1 MPTENTAAA
10 TDNFTFPTGHPRAV
24 SHRFLSE
31 YLHDPKTSTLPADSA
46 KFEKPDQLALLCAA
60 LERADYQ
67 KTNTKKVN
75 TALSDLIKKLSGRK
89 LSFTE
94 ESLVLAVSH
103 SANILMPEDPN
114 HIQWS
119 QLDAPLPGVTP
130 ALLDALE
137 ALTKEKP
144 LSKELLESVT
154 RLHTALRPLKFWGGN
169 KKSVDR
175 LEALVEGKPVGL
187 PDDDEA
193 WAAAI
198 RRDIDTMPAAKRKN
212 WLALLENAP
221 KGTTAKPTA
230 KWRKQADEL
239 LAAVGPEEFAR
250 QIEHWFALVGS
261 KATER
266 IQPRNA
272 TLLRS
277 LAWYAGLV
285 TGETVCRALANA
297 VEGGLRKL
305 PRGALYA
312 SSISKACIATLEG
325 MSGMEPIAQLS
336 RLKHR
341 IKSPWGLEEVEKA
354 FTNSVQR
361 SGIAR
366 AEIEEICVPNFGLDK
381 DGALTQKVGDYTAKL
396 RIAATHDVELTW
408 FDSAGK
414 EFDGKP
420 KFSAAETAEAKSVKQ
435 LAGDIEKMLTA
446 QRSRIENF
454 VERDRIW
461 NFDTWQARYLD
472 HPLLSQLTRRLIW
485 QFTQGKQTT
494 TAIWHNDKLTDVHGH
509 ALDWL
514 SPKTEVRLWHPLGV
528 EAGQVQSWR
537 RWLFEHEVTQPFK
550 QAHREIYIIT
560 DPERTTRTYSNRFA
574 GHILRQH
581 QFKALCDQSG
591 WRFEFLGNWDGGSNG
606 AMKDLPGWDLR
617 AEFWIDGAD
626 TEYADSGVALHVA
639 TDQVRFSRPDG
650 SAVELAEVPALVF
663 TEIMRDVDLFVSV
676 CTVGNDPNW
685 IDSEARRT
693 EEDYWR
699 KWSFGALNA
708 TAATR
713 REILESLV
721 PKLKIAAKCSLDE
734 KFLVVRGSLRTYKI
748 HLGSGNIL
756 MEPNDQYLCIVPQ
769 RSADRATAMSGI
781 FLPFE
786 GDNLLS
792 VIISK
797 AFLLAEDSKIKDE
810 SILRQIKPEK

>member
-1 MPTENTAAA
+1 MSTQSTTPDGFLFTA
-10 TDNFTFPTGHPRAV
+10 NNPRAT
-24 SHRFLSE
+24 SHRQLSD
-31 YLHDPKTSTLPADSA
+31 YLQDPKASTLPADSA
-46 KFEKPDQLALLCAA
+46 KFEKPEQLALLCAA
-60 LERADYQ
+60 LERADFQ
-67 KTNTKKVN
+67 KRNRKQVN
-75 TALSDLIKKLSGRK
+75 TALSELIKKLSGRK
-89 LSFTE
+89 LPYTE
-94 ESLVLAVSH
+94 ESLVQAAAH
-103 SANILMPEDPN
+103 SANVLMPEDPD

-119 QLDAPLPGVTP
+119 QLDSPLPGVTP
-130 ALLDALE
+130 ALLDAIE

-144 LSKELLESVT
+144 LSKELLASVT
-154 RLHTALRPLKFWGGN
+154 RLHTALQPLKFWGGN

-175 LEALVEGKPVGL
+175 LEALVEQKPVGL
-187 PDDDEA
+187 PGDDEA

-198 RRDIDTMPAAKRKN
+198 RRDIDAMPAAKRKH

-266 IQPRNA
+266 IQARNA

-277 LAWYAGLV
+277 LVWYAGLV

-305 PRGALYA
+305 PRGGLYA

-325 MSGMEPIAQLS
+325 MSGMEPITQLS

-354 FTNSVQR
+354 FANSVQR
-361 SGIAR
+361 SGISR
-366 AEIEEICVPNFGLDK
+366 AEIEEICVPNFSLDQ
-381 DGALTQKVGDYTAKL
+381 DGTLSQKIGDYSAKL
-396 RIAATHDVELTW
+396 RIAGTHEVELTW

-414 EFDGKP
+414 EFTGKP
-420 KFSAAETAEAKSVKQ
+420 KFSPEQTAKAKSLKQ

-454 VERDRIW
+454 VERDRVW
-461 NFDTWQARYLD
+461 TFETWQARYLN
-472 HPLLSQLTRRLIW
+472 HPLLSHLTRRLIW
-485 QFTQGKQTT
+485 QFTQGKQATS
-494 TAIWHNDKLTDVHGH
+494 AIWHKGKLTDVNGH

-528 EAGQVQSWR
+528 EMGEVQSWR
-537 RWLFEHEVTQPFK
+537 RWLFEREVTQPFK

-560 DPERTTRTYSNRFA
+560 DAELNTRTYSNRFA
-574 GHILRQH
+574 AHILRQH

-591 WRFEFLGNWDGGSNG
+591 WRFEFLGNWDGGANG
-606 AMKDLPGWDLR
+606 ATKDLPGWDLR
-617 AEFWIDGAD
+617 AEFWIDATN
-626 TEYADSGVALHVA
+626 TEFAGSGVALYVA

-650 SAVELAEVPALVF
+650 DAVELTQIPAMVF

-676 CTVGNDPNW
+676 CTVGNDPAW
-685 IDSEARRT
+685 ADTGQGRAR
-693 EEDYWR
+693 DYWQE
-699 KWSFGALNA
+699 WSFGALNA
-708 TAATR
+708 TATTR
-713 REILESLV
+713 REILEKLV
-721 PKLKIAAKCSLDE
+721 PKLKIASQCSLDD
-734 KFLVVRGSLRTYKI
+734 KHLVVRGSLRIYKI

-756 MEPNDQYLCIVPQ
+756 MEPNDQYLCIVPERRTE
-769 RSADRATAMSGI
+769 RSREMSNI

-786 GDNLLS
+786 GDNLLA
-792 VIISK
+792 VILSK

-810 SILRQIKPEK
+810 TIMRQIKPGI